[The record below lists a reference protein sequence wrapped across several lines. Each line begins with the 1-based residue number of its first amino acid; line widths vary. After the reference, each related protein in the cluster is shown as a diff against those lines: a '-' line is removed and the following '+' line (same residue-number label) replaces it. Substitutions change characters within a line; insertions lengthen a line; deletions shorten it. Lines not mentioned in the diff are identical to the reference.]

1 MKLMV
6 KTLLTATA
14 MAALT
19 SGAMAADLYVPPAAP
34 AMAPAPSTSWDGPY
48 IGATLGYSWGTAD
61 STVSGGSGASA
72 SISGFEAGGQ
82 IGYNFHVADSIVLG
96 VQGDLNWSNQNA
108 AALSGTSY
116 TMNWN
121 GAVVGRL
128 GVDMGE
134 FLPYVEAGVAFANAD
149 WASVGTAT
157 HTGWT
162 VGAGVE
168 FMLADNL
175 SANVEARYADYGTS
189 SYGGTN
195 LHLTDTQVRVGLN
208 WHF

>member
-1 MKLMV
+1 MV

-19 SGAMAADLYVPPAAP
+19 SGAMAADLYVPPATP
-34 AMAPAPSTSWDGPY
+34 AMAPATTSWDGPY
-48 IGATLGYSWGTAD
+48 IGATVGYSWGTAD
-61 STVSGGSGASA
+61 ATASSFGSS
-72 SISGFEAGGQ
+72 SISGFELGGQ
-82 IGYNFHVADSIVLG
+82 LGYNFHLADSIVLG
-96 VQGDLNWSNQNA
+96 IQGDLNWSNESVDPLGSSTA
-108 AALSGTSY
+108 KFT
-116 TMNWN
+116 TNWD

-134 FLPYVEAGVAFANAD
+134 FLPYVEAGVAFAGANWD
-149 WASVGTAT
+149 PDSAT

-175 SANVEARYADYGTS
+175 SANVEARYADYGSAT
-189 SYGGTN
+189 YGADSM
-195 LHLTDTQVRVGLN
+195 HLTDTQFRVGLN
-208 WHF
+208 YHF